1 MKFKMRRKRKKF
13 DSLEQVIIAIVVLS
27 IFLILSRFIPEEN
40 NTRGETIRPQISFSM
55 EELPEFDE
63 STPYVVINENI
74 PEFDEKYFT
83 TQSFENY
90 SELDSLGR
98 CGVAFANVGVD
109 IMPTEERGTIGSVK
123 PSRMAYS

>member
-1 MKFKMRRKRKKF
+1 
-13 DSLEQVIIAIVVLS
+13 
-27 IFLILSRFIPEEN
+27 
-40 NTRGETIRPQISFSM
+40 M

>member
-1 MKFKMRRKRKKF
+1 MRRKRKKF

-40 NTRGETIRPQISFSM
+40 NTKGETIRPQISFSM

-109 IMPTEERGTIGSVK
+109 IMPTEERGAIGSVK

>member
-40 NTRGETIRPQISFSM
+40 NTKGETIRPQISFSM

-74 PEFDEKYFT
+74 PEFEEKYFT

>member
-1 MKFKMRRKRKKF
+1 MKFKMRRKHKKF

-40 NTRGETIRPQISFSM
+40 NTKGETIRPQISFSM

-63 STPYVVINENI
+63 NTPYVVINENI
-74 PEFDEKYFT
+74 PEFEEKYFT

-109 IMPTEERGTIGSVK
+109 IMPTEERGAIGSVK

>member
-1 MKFKMRRKRKKF
+1 MEFKMRRKRKKF

-55 EELPEFDE
+55 EKLPEFDE
-63 STPYVVINENI
+63 STPYVVINENV
-74 PEFDEKYFT
+74 PEFEEKYFT

-109 IMPTEERGTIGSVK
+109 IMPTEERGAIGSVK